1 MSLSLQQL
9 ARALEL
15 EFSGD
20 PVLKVTN
27 VASLKSAARGDLC
40 FIQHRNYLEDLAN
53 SECSAVIVPPQ
64 LQRELAGR
72 ALLFADDPQY
82 SFIRAIELLRPDHDC
97 DGISAIHPSAQ
108 VSPSAILAE
117 GVCIG
122 ALAVIEDDVEI
133 GKGSRIGAGTIIERG
148 AIIGDNC
155 RLHSRVLVGYS
166 VKIGDRCE
174 LHAGAVLGSDGF
186 GLVMHQKQWRKIPQ
200 LGSVVIED
208 DVEIGANTTI
218 DRGALDDTLIER
230 GCKLDNQ
237 IQVGHNVRIG
247 AYTAIAA
254 CVGIAGSANI
264 GSYCKISGAAVVLGH
279 LRIADRV
286 TITAMSMVT
295 KDIKSAGVYSSGTP
309 LLENSEWHKNNVRY
323 KSLDK
328 LARTVAKLDKKRE
341 R

>member
-9 ARALEL
+9 ARALGL

-20 PVLKVTN
+20 PALRISN
-27 VASLKSAARGDLC
+27 VASLKSAGPGDLC
-40 FIQHRNYLEDLAN
+40 FILHKNYLPELAH
-53 SECSAVIVPPQ
+53 SKCDAVIVPPQ
-64 LQRELAGR
+64 LAEELSDR
-72 ALLFADDPQY
+72 ALLLTDDPQY
-82 SFIRAIELLRPDHDC
+82 SFVRAIALLRPDPV
-97 DGISAIHPSAQ
+97 SNREPAIHPSAQ
-108 VSPSAILAE
+108 IASSASLGE
-117 GVCIG
+117 GVTIG

-133 GKGSRIGAGTIIERG
+133 GKGSRIGAGTIIEKS
-148 AIIGDNC
+148 AKIGNDC
-155 RLHSRVLVGYS
+155 FLHSRVLVGHS
-166 VKIGDRCE
+166 VTIGDRCE

-200 LGSVVIED
+200 LGSVIIED

-247 AYTAIAA
+247 AHTAIAA

-264 GSYCKISGAAVVLGH
+264 GSYCKISGAAVILGH

-295 KDIKSAGVYSSGTP
+295 KDIKTAGVYSSGTP

-328 LARTVAKLDKKRE
+328 LARTVAKLDKKHE